1 MWVRFP
7 PLPPSFLSRDT
18 VVATEQVHTLFYKS
32 SNLFP
37 ATNFVS
43 PTDGTDTITD
53 SNRPPAQGKFD
64 GKALAGGESPDGK
77 ETLLFG

>member
-1 MWVRFP
+1 MVQLIGPISLKCVFDSR
-7 PLPPSFLSRDT
+7 PLN
-18 VVATEQVHTLFYKS
+18 H
-32 SNLFP
+32 
-37 ATNFVS
+37 FVS

-64 GKALAGGESPDGK
+64 GKALAGGDSPDGK

>member
-1 MWVRFP
+1 MGP
-7 PLPPSFLSRDT
+7 YPIHGGSIPPPSI
-18 VVATEQVHTLFYKS
+18 
-32 SNLFP
+32 
-37 ATNFVS
+37 FVS

-64 GKALAGGESPDGK
+64 GKALAGGDSPDGK